1 MAKYLLKRLA
11 QIVVTLFVFLSL
23 VFFIVNAQPG
33 DVSNF
38 YALNPDVPPET
49 RERLQDLFG
58 VNEPLWKQYVVHLKN
73 TLTGNFGISFSH
85 YPRSVADVIKER
97 LPRTLVLFVTA
108 AVLSFYLGFALGKV
122 IAWRRGGWL
131 EYTSTVGGVTL
142 YTVFTPWFGLMM
154 IWLFAFKAGWLPI
167 GKFLDPILWRDAPV
181 DANTVFNR
189 MILTAI
195 IVSIALFVVFVI
207 TARRRTAGGRAVRAG
222 GVAAAI
228 VAVIAVWAASGTAGL
243 AWDIVRHMVLPVATL
258 TLISFAGTML
268 LTRNS
273 MLETMRE
280 DFVMAARAKGLP
292 ERDVRDRHVAR
303 NALLPVVT
311 SFVFSLAFAV
321 DGGVITESI
330 FSWPGM
336 GQTLVSAA
344 LAEDLPAGRG
354 RLRLRRALRAG
365 GASCGRRPL
374 RLPRPEDTLLMRE
387 SQAPADVS
395 HGLWRIRLTLA
406 TRSLRENW
414 ALFVETKIG
423 LVGLVIIGL
432 YALLARRSPR
442 PNEHHMGAA
451 DLRSSDRVRLRRDAP
466 ACPA

>member
-1 MAKYLLKRLA
+1 MGKYLLKRMA
-11 QIVVTLFVFLSL
+11 QILLTLFVFLSL

-49 RERLQDLFG
+49 RQHLQDLFG
-58 VNEPLWKQYVVHLKN
+58 VNEPLWKQYLTHLRN
-73 TLTGNFGISFSH
+73 TFTGNFGISFSH

-97 LPRTLVLFVTA
+97 LPRTVVLFMTA
-108 AVLSFYLGFALGKV
+108 TVLSFYLGFALGKV
-122 IAWRRGGWL
+122 VAWRRGGWF
-131 EYTSTVGGVTL
+131 EYTSTVGGVAL

-154 IWLFAFKAGWLPI
+154 IWLFAFKAGWFPI
-167 GKFLDPILWRDAPV
+167 GKFLDPVLWRDAPI
-181 DANTVFNR
+181 DANSVFNR

-195 IVSIALFVVFVI
+195 VASVAVFAVFLVTSRRRMARGGIIRASSIVVATLVVIAAWLATGTVVF
-207 TARRRTAGGRAVRAG
+207 
-222 GVAAAI
+222 
-228 VAVIAVWAASGTAGL
+228 
-243 AWDIVRHMVLPVATL
+243 AWDIVRHMVLPVLTL

-292 ERDVRDRHVAR
+292 ERDVRDKHVAR

-311 SFVFSLAFAV
+311 SFIFSLAFAV

-344 LAEDLPAGRG
+344 LSEDLPLAV
-354 RLRLRRALRAG
+354 
-365 GASCGRRPL
+365 GAFVFVGMFVL
-374 RLPRPEDTLLMRE
+374 VAHLV
-387 SQAPADVS
+387 ADV
-395 HGLWRIRLTLA
+395 LYAYLDPRIR
-406 TRSLRENW
+406 
-414 ALFVETKIG
+414 
-423 LVGLVIIGL
+423 
-432 YALLARRSPR
+432 Y
-442 PNEHHMGAA
+442 
-451 DLRSSDRVRLRRDAP
+451 
-466 ACPA
+466 